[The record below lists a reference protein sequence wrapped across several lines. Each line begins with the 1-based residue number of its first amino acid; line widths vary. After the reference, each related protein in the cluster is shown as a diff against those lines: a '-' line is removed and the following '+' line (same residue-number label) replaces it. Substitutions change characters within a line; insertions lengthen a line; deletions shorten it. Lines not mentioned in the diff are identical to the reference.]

1 SRRRA
6 GPHRGIR
13 GQERT
18 PRAPARAYL
27 SLLPSGP
34 GEVHKMTPHE
44 GSAHHRIGLRARSV
58 RPLCTAPRT
67 RVARPRA
74 APARGPPAPP
84 PTPPET
90 GRSTPE
96 VRVELSAEDS
106 PRGLGRTLGKRVG
119 GNPSRVRISYPPPA
133 STRQNEGPRP
143 GARSGPSSC
152 PGSASGSA

>member
-1 SRRRA
+1 
-6 GPHRGIR
+6 
-13 GQERT
+13 
-18 PRAPARAYL
+18 
-27 SLLPSGP
+27 
-34 GEVHKMTPHE
+34 
-44 GSAHHRIGLRARSV
+44 
-58 RPLCTAPRT
+58 
-67 RVARPRA
+67 ARPRA

-152 PGSASGSA
+152 PGSASGSAPGHCAEGGPAGAGGARRTVGHRLQNSRWVTPLGARHRVQVEPVEQLGAVLPEPLAPAQL